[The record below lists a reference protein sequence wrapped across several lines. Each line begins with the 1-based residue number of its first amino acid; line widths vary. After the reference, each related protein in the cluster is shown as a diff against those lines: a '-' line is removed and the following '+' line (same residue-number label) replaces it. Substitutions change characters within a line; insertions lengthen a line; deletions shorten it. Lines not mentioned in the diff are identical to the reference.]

1 MAHYFLIHMTNRRG
15 SYRRKTRKLMSKHFR
30 KKGKISLTKYFAE
43 FNGGEEVVLKAEPA
57 VQKGIYH
64 LRFHG
69 KKGVIK
75 AKQGGC
81 YKVEILDGCK
91 PKNLIVHPIH
101 LARLK

>member
-1 MAHYFLIHMTNRRG
+1 MANRRG

-30 KKGKISLTKYFAE
+30 ERGKISLTKYFAE
-43 FNGGEEVVLKAEPA
+43 YKDGDKVTLKAEPA

-69 KKGVIK
+69 RTGVIK
-75 AKQGGC
+75 AKQGEC
-81 YKVEILDGCK
+81 YKVEIIDGSK
-91 PKNLIVHPIH
+91 PKDLIVHPIH

>member
-1 MAHYFLIHMTNRRG
+1 MANRRG

-30 KKGKISLTKYFAE
+30 ERGKISLTKYFAE
-43 FNGGEEVVLKAEPA
+43 YKNGDKITLKAEPA

-69 KKGVIK
+69 KAGVVQG
-75 AKQGGC
+75 KQGDC
-81 YKVEILDGCK
+81 YKVQIKDGNK
-91 PKNLIVHPIH
+91 PKDLIVHPIH

>member
-1 MAHYFLIHMTNRRG
+1 MANRRG

-30 KKGKISLTKYFAE
+30 EKGKISLTKYFAE
-43 FNGGEEVVLKAEPA
+43 YQGGDKVTLKAEPA

-69 KKGVIK
+69 KTGVIQ
-75 AKQGGC
+75 ARQGDC
-81 YKVEILDGCK
+81 YNVEIKDGNK